1 MNSNTNVLG
10 IGDCNRIVYFKIVT
24 LPDLKTMND
33 IFILKVL
40 KVIISRPVHTD
51 HTQSNAHEICLIH
64 WQSLIKVSSTSL
76 LSQLMEGVSKNEGK
90 SLYKK
95 GILYQ

>member
-1 MNSNTNVLG
+1 
-10 IGDCNRIVYFKIVT
+10 
-24 LPDLKTMND
+24 MND
-33 IFILKVL
+33 LFILKLLQLIV
-40 KVIISRPVHTD
+40 SRPVHTD
-51 HTQSNAHEICLIH
+51 HTQSTAHEICLIH

-95 GILYQ
+95 MYSVSVKVVRSSANQFF